1 MPFGPRKLL
10 ISFLEKDNVKLLVY
24 EVSGKDSRRVFAGQI
39 SMGAEILKDA
49 FIADPERFSNQIKIS
64 FNQKPQLAEATEVV
78 LFMPLEKTF
87 TKAIPVGDSVD
98 SFVRSLP
105 YFKEELL
112 LQDPLEPKKSV
123 DPAALVTHVAFERKL
138 VEDFQR
144 PFHDAG
150 KKVIAVR
157 SAINVLTQGLSQT
170 GKFFVFVPFDKEVSV
185 VLMDD
190 GQVIDSVVFPK
201 DVFVGRLGEFIVTKN
216 YSEIR
221 KAVVLAV
228 FDAQTLE
235 KLKTERNLEIDEVDK
250 TDVYDLVMRGFTRE
264 KKGSG
269 MTLPKLPS
277 IHLPNQRYLFLM
289 GAILVG
295 FILVAVVSRAFFSG
309 GAAPKVEPEKKVVEV
324 QKPAPVPEPKP
335 ADYRIRVL
343 NGTTVTGEAGKLGDS
358 LKEKGFVIEETK
370 NATNSAFVMT
380 KLRLAGDVP
389 EKIAAEIETDLLATY
404 ETVVRELLVDPVVKV
419 EVIIGQK
426 K

>member
-1 MPFGPRKLL
+1 MPFGHRKLL

-24 EVSGKDSRRVFAGQI
+24 EVSGKEAKRIFAGQI
-39 SMGAEILKDA
+39 SMGAEVLKDA

-87 TKAIPVGDSVD
+87 TKAIPTGDSVD

-112 LQDPLEPKKSV
+112 LQDPLESKKNA
-123 DPAALVTHVAFERKL
+123 DPNALVTHVAFERKL

-150 KKVIAVR
+150 KKVVAVR
-157 SAINVLTQGLSQT
+157 SAINVLTQGLAQT

-185 VLMDD
+185 VLMDN

-221 KAVVLAV
+221 KALILAV
-228 FDAQTLE
+228 LDSQILE
-235 KLKTERNLEIDEVDK
+235 KLKTERNLEVEEVDK
-250 TDVYDLVMRGFTRE
+250 TDVYDLVMRGFIRE
-264 KKGSG
+264 KRGSG
-269 MTLPKLPS
+269 VVLPQLPTV
-277 IHLPNQRYLFLM
+277 HLPNQRYLFLM

-295 FILVAVVSRAFFSG
+295 FILVVVISRTFSSG
-309 GAAPKVEPEKKVVEV
+309 GMPKTEPEKKVVEV
-324 QKPAPVPEPKP
+324 EKPAPLPEPKP
-335 ADYRIRVL
+335 EDYRVRVL
-343 NGTTVTGEAGKLGDS
+343 NGTTVTGEAGKLGEA
-358 LKEKGFVIEETK
+358 LKGQGFVIEESK
-370 NATNSAFVMT
+370 NATNSAFVTT
-380 KLRLAGDVP
+380 KLRLAADVP
-389 EKIAAEIETDLLATY
+389 EKIAAQIEKDLLATY
-404 ETVVRELLVDPVVKV
+404 EMVVREPLVDPVVKV
-419 EVIIGQK
+419 EVIIGRK